1 MAEKLSY
8 KKKYEEQ
15 TREFRRKSE
24 LLRLLSE
31 VVRTANSMLEPD
43 ALIQYIMDR
52 IQILVKPEAWS
63 LLLLDE
69 SGSELTFKKALGSN
83 AEGLSDVRLKLGEGI
98 AGHVAETGQ
107 PIIVNN
113 AKKSKY
119 FKPELDRITGFS
131 SRSILCVP
139 LRSRGKNLGVLEL
152 INQSED
158 KTFTEENLETT
169 LLFAEQVAVSL
180 ENAYLFQRI
189 KQLSMVDD
197 LTKLY
202 NSRYLRQSLK
212 VEIARAKRYIYPV
225 SVIFMDLDGFKQV
238 NDRYGHLVG
247 SSTLKVVGDLL
258 HGGVR
263 QVDVV
268 SRYGGDEFTMILPN
282 TDAEGALLVSKR
294 LLKAIVTHDYK
305 STPGYDFEL
314 SASFGISCFPDHGDS
329 PDELIQKADQAMYQ
343 VKEATK
349 NDCQIFS

>member
-1 MAEKLSY
+1 MAGNLSY
-8 KKKYEEQ
+8 KKKHEEL
-15 TREFRRKSE
+15 TRVFRRKSE

-31 VVRTANSMLEPD
+31 VVRTANSLLEPD

-63 LLLLDE
+63 LLMLDE
-69 SGSELTFKKALGSN
+69 SGRELTFKKALGSK

-98 AGHVAETGQ
+98 AGRVAETGQ
-107 PIIVNN
+107 PMIVNN
-113 AKKSKY
+113 ATKSKY
-119 FKPELDRITGFS
+119 FKPELDRLTGFS
-131 SRSILCVP
+131 SRNILCVP

-158 KTFTEENLETT
+158 KVFTEEDLETT

-202 NSRYLRQSLK
+202 NSRFLRQSLK
-212 VEIARAKRYIYPV
+212 VEIARAGRYVYPLA
-225 SVIFMDLDGFKQV
+225 VIFLDLDGFKQV

-247 SSTLKVVGDLL
+247 SSTLKVVGNILKE
-258 HGGVR
+258 GVR
-263 QVDVV
+263 QVDIV

-282 TDAEGALLVSKR
+282 TDADGALLVAKR
-294 LLKAIVTHDYK
+294 LLKAIVKHDYAT
-305 STPGYDFEL
+305 TPGYDFEL
-314 SASFGISCFPDHGDS
+314 SASFGISCFPDHGGS
-329 PDELIQKADQAMYQ
+329 PDELIQKADQAMYM
-343 VKEATK
+343 VKETTK
-349 NDCQIFS
+349 NNCRIFS